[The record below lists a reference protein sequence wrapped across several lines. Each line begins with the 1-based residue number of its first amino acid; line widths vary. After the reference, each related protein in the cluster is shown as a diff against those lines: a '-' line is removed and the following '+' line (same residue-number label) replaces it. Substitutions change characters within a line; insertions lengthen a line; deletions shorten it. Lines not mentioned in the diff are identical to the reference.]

1 MVVVVSAARFSLGLG
16 LLPPVGLG
24 RPRRH
29 LSGEAIS
36 RARCKPPRLE
46 TRGETLAL
54 PGWWLV
60 ALVVGC
66 VVEPR
71 VASECVVREERTIPA
86 TSDSPFSGV
95 SPGACRDAGPANEKY
110 CGSDCILATLKE
122 RVMKIDYRITEVG
135 GYW

>member
-36 RARCKPPRLE
+36 RTRCKSPRLE
-46 TRGETLAL
+46 TRGGALAL
-54 PGWWLV
+54 PGLWLV

-95 SPGACRDAGPANEKY
+95 SPGACGDAGPANEKY
-110 CGSDCILATLKE
+110 WGSENYIGIRPQRPE
-122 RVMKIDYRITEVG
+122 
-135 GYW
+135 